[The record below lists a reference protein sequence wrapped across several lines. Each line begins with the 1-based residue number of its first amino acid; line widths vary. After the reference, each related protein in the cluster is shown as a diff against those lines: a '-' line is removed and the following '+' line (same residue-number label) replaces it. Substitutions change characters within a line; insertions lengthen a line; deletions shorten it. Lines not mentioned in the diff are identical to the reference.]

1 MFIKL
6 NDEKYTKENIRKVND
21 LRSAKNNVL
30 REITSI
36 KNLF

>member
-6 NDEKYTKENIRKVND
+6 NDEKCTKENIRKVND

-30 REITSI
+30 REITLI